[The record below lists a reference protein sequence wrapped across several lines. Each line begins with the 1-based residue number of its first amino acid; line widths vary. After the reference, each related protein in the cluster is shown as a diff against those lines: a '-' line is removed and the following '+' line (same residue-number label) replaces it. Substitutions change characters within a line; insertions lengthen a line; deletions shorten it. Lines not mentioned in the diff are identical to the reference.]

1 MRKRNYTIE
10 EIEEWT
16 KIIVGEKQ
24 AEGSI
29 LDVMSDTLDMV
40 EWLSQFEDDTSQSIL
55 NDGSIQIESIY
66 DAFKDA
72 QVRLKFVLSPYGEH
86 LETKAEVIRK
96 EESKPIEPLRI
107 YFANCLFN
115 EATSLYNKSVVG
127 SIRKVYGDKV
137 EIYLPQENEAINDK
151 SAYADS
157 QMIAGADYAQLC
169 ETDLLVAVL
178 DNNDFGVGLEI
189 GIAYAKGLPI
199 IGLYT
204 DVRQKGADNPKKI
217 EALSVAGE
225 NQFSYVNLMA
235 TGLIKNNGSLVS
247 SCAELIT
254 EIGEYVK

>member
-1 MRKRNYTIE
+1 MSNYTIE

-29 LDVMSDTLDMV
+29 LDVISDTLNMV
-40 EWLSQFEDDTSQSIL
+40 EWLSQFEDNTSQSIL
-55 NDGSIQIESIY
+55 NDGSIQIESAY

-115 EATSLYNKSVVG
+115 EATQDFNARVVAG
-127 SIRKVYGDKV
+127 IRDMYGEKV
-137 EIYLPQENEAINDK
+137 EVYLPQENDSINDK
-151 SAYADS
+151 TAYADS
-157 QMIAGADYAQLC
+157 KMIANADYDKLD
-169 ETDLLVAVL
+169 ESDLLVAVL
-178 DNNDFGVGLEI
+178 DTNDFGVGLEI
-189 GIAYAKGLPI
+189 GIAYEKGLPI

-204 DVRQKGADNPKKI
+204 DVRQLGTDNPKKI
-217 EALSVAGE
+217 NALVNEVAE
-225 NQFSYVNLMA
+225 NSFSYFNLMGI
-235 TGLIKNNGSLVS
+235 GLIKNNGEIVQS
-247 SCAELIT
+247 SKQLINAI
-254 EIGEYVK
+254 EDYLK